1 MNYNIDDFGIR
12 LLSLIKQNN
21 LTQSAFANRLC
32 ASPSFI
38 SDLIRGVKKPGTEIL
53 IRIKNSVVV
62 NIDWLLFGG
71 TESSGKE
78 LINAELLKAISLR
91 VVLIRAVLAGDKQA
105 LTIFSRTHQNN
116 IEKLLKIKGVGY
128 QFDSAKIV
136 SDIDTVLDLYDEYA
150 TDILDDALYEKI
162 AQSAI
167 SRMIKT
173 PIDPLLTTE

>member
-1 MNYNIDDFGIR
+1 MNYNIDDFGVR

-53 IRIKNSVVV
+53 IRIKNNFVV

-71 TESSGKE
+71 KDLSEKGV
-78 LINAELLKAISLR
+78 INAELLKAIALR
-91 VVLIRAVLAGDKQA
+91 VVLIRAVLADDKKA
-105 LTIFSRTHQNN
+105 INIFSRTHKNN
-116 IEKLLKIKGVGY
+116 IDELLKMKNMGY
-128 QFDSAKIV
+128 QFDSAKIAN
-136 SDIDTVLDLYDEYA
+136 DIDIVLDLYNQYA
-150 TDILDDALYEKI
+150 SSSLDDSLYEQI

-167 SRMIKT
+167 SSIVNT
-173 PIDPLLTTE
+173 QIDPLLKTE